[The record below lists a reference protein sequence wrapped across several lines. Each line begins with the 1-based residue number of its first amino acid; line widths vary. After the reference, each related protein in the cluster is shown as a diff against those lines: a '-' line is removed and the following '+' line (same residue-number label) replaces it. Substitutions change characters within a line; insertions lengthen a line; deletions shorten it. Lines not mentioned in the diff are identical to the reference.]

1 MKSLNNL
8 VNILLLAVLMLMVL
22 ILTIFSFGL
31 TGAELLQNIEADLYQ
46 NTAAGLI
53 FLVIFLLTA
62 WALYP
67 LFKTKSKVAT
77 ISRDEHGSINITLE
91 ALDKMIRGIVREEK
105 GLEIKSTELNSRDS
119 GMEVQMRIAVEENQ
133 NIPVLT
139 GRIKDNVRY
148 RLKEIT
154 GAEIEKVQ
162 ILIEGIS
169 PGKRKPEFISEPS
182 RGKPVREKDS
192 RAEKDVKKRKADK
205 EIEKSEAEKEDEE
218 EEKEEKSEKKSSMDK
233 ILDKFR
239 KKESKTEDEKK
250 DEESLKTAVEAEKE
264 ETEKDKGP
272 DKSNLIREKDK
283 EENEKDKNENKS
295 EAKVKDEIKEEED
308 KKEDKKDYL
317 KNKNTSDMGRDI
329 SLENS
334 NKNSSEK
341 NKTTDEK
348 NQDSETKNSKDSKDK
363 DEDSPRKF

>member
-8 VNILLLAVLMLMVL
+8 INILLLAVLMLMVL
-22 ILTIFSFGL
+22 ILTVFSFGL

-169 PGKRKPEFISEPS
+169 PGKRKPDFISEPPRDKS
-182 RGKPVREKDS
+182 VRDKDS
-192 RAEKDVKKRKADK
+192 REEKEVKKKKADK
-205 EIEKSEAEKEDEE
+205 EIVKGKPEKEDEDE
-218 EEKEEKSEKKSSMDK
+218 VAEKGEKMEKKSSMDK

-239 KKESKTEDEKK
+239 KKESKTGDENK
-250 DEESLKTAVEAEKE
+250 DEDSLKTGDETERE
-264 ETEKDKGP
+264 ETNKDKGP
-272 DKSNLIREKDK
+272 DKNKLIGERDK
-283 EENEKDKNENKS
+283 EEKEKDKNEKKS
-295 EAKVKDEIKEEED
+295 EAKNKNEKKEEA
-308 KKEDKKDYL
+308 KEKDKKDYL
-317 KNKNTSDMGRDI
+317 KNKNISKKEKGI

-334 NKNSSEK
+334 NKDSSKKNNSRDDETPV
-341 NKTTDEK
+341 NKAKD
-348 NQDSETKNSKDSKDK
+348 SKDSKDK
-363 DEDSPRKF
+363 